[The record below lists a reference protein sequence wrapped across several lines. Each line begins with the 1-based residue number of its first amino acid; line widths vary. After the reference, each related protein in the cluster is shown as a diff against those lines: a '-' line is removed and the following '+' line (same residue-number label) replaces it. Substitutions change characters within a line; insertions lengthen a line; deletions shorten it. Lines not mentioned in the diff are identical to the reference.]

1 MIGIFMILASL
12 LLSIGLIFF
21 SSRTLSKRVS
31 EISRDMDRV
40 AAGDLAFESAISGND
55 EIGQL
60 AQDLNM
66 MVKSINVLVHEAYDA
81 NLEKN
86 QLLMEQKEIKLAM
99 LANQINPHFL
109 FNALEAV
116 RMKAI
121 SLGDRDT
128 ARIIKLLA
136 RLMRINLSLGSE
148 LIPLRRELEQVES
161 YLEIQ
166 KFRYGSKVDY
176 RISLADDTLLDCLI
190 LPLIIQPVVENAFT
204 HGLEN
209 KEGPG
214 CVAVDISMLGKDLMI
229 RVSDDGIGIESDKL
243 SLLTRL
249 DQEQDDRDEKK
260 IGLRNIS
267 QRIMLYYGAAF
278 GLELTSSPSQ
288 GTAVTIRIP
297 RTMTE

>member
-1 MIGIFMILASL
+1 
-12 LLSIGLIFF
+12 
-21 SSRTLSKRVS
+21 
-31 EISRDMDRV
+31 
-40 AAGDLAFESAISGND
+40 
-55 EIGQL
+55 
-60 AQDLNM
+60 
-66 MVKSINVLVHEAYDA
+66 
-81 NLEKN
+81 
-86 QLLMEQKEIKLAM
+86 
-99 LANQINPHFL
+99 
-109 FNALEAV
+109 
-116 RMKAI
+116 
-121 SLGDRDT
+121 
-128 ARIIKLLA
+128 
-136 RLMRINLSLGSE
+136 
-148 LIPLRRELEQVES
+148 
-161 YLEIQ
+161 
-166 KFRYGSKVDY
+166 
-176 RISLADDTLLDCLI
+176 LLDCLI